1 VKLPW
6 IPTFFHNILPV
17 KTENKATS
25 KVGES
30 TICFASS
37 SSSSLAFDLRD
48 LLGGC
53 GWSDTNCW
61 PLGVNPPQHRKGVVD
76 ISWSPISD
84 YFGRILHNS
93 IFSGVTKNISTIP
106 WGDVAAICIDVAAI
120 SHQSWEAALHAAQ
133 TSSQTAWKLTWRRW
147 FPHLR
152 SGSIFS

>member
-1 VKLPW
+1 MKLPW

-61 PLGVNPPQHRKGVVD
+61 PLGVNPPQHSFRGC
-76 ISWSPISD
+76 SWSPISD

-106 WGDVAAICIDVAAI
+106 WGDVAAI
-120 SHQSWEAALHAAQ
+120 SQSWEAALHAAQ

>member
-1 VKLPW
+1 MKLPW

-37 SSSSLAFDLRD
+37 SSSSLAFDLRN

-76 ISWSPISD
+76 HLFRIISEGFYTILSFLGLQKTYPPFHGVMWLPSRISPE
-84 YFGRILHNS
+84 RPHCTLHRHPAKPLGS
-93 IFSGVTKNISTIP
+93 WRGDGGFHIWGPAPSFHKPSGAV
-106 WGDVAAICIDVAAI
+106 G
-120 SHQSWEAALHAAQ
+120 
-133 TSSQTAWKLTWRRW
+133 
-147 FPHLR
+147 
-152 SGSIFS
+152 